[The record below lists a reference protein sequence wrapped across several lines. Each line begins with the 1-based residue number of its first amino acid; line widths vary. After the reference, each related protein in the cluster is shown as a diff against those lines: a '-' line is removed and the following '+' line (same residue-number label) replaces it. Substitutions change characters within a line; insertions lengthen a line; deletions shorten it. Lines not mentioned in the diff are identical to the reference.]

1 MAQGVRPAFG
11 KVLTQIQLL
20 QMVVGVACA
29 SAFVY
34 LNTTLGKEGGEGM
47 VGGAGGGSGGE
58 ACEGST
64 RMAADGG
71 LLLKFMIGA
80 TAVMYGSYFA
90 LFALFFARKYGG
102 HTKGKAEGKAE

>member
-1 MAQGVRPAFG
+1 MA
-11 KVLTQIQLL
+11 
-20 QMVVGVACA
+20 
-29 SAFVY
+29 
-34 LNTTLGKEGGEGM
+34 
-47 VGGAGGGSGGE
+47 GGAGRAGGGGGGE

-80 TAVMYGSYFA
+80 TALMYGSYFA